1 MFNFS
6 SFSNNALDTT
16 HLLPLLEG
24 SITPLAVS
32 QSTPLSLQHS
42 AHLPL
47 LSLPTLDVENSP
59 PPISSLLDVENSA
72 GAPLAPMAE
81 MNNSTWQARNPNR
94 PVIPSRVS
102 KKNKI
107 SNAERAS
114 RQIAAEQR
122 ATKHEA
128 LQADINLYLKEQ
140 KRRLETIA
148 TTHDVTVKYMDC
160 LVTSQTYY
168 HTTRKPHL
176 VNALIHAK
184 AKEVNSDRAEGSRY
198 SLSEVHELL
207 ANDLKMQPENL
218 TEEQKEYYIQ
228 ELVKQRDLMAHGVR
242 VNNIAAGEDVF
253 SVTHRIIDELENLH
267 DRTGIYAS
275 LFVTHGHIN
284 DSTQAS
290 WFGTDNSAVFWE
302 DVLGRSAGDV
312 ARLYEQWACAQ
323 GHNLEERDSLAN
335 MRKQVTALIS
345 NRLSVYISYNFKPT
359 NALLQPIVETYGVK
373 LLGWPTGVPFVNPS
387 SIGTISEICKLRN
400 SLKSGE
406 CRWKKLSKAKCNAFS
421 SELEARHA
429 SGEVVKKPRK
439 KRSDAGV
446 PHKWKN
452 VLGGNPSKEGPSS
465 KRARCDTGRKRVV
478 PKSTEFVRDMDNNQ
492 EDRSEEDID

>member
-1 MFNFS
+1 
-6 SFSNNALDTT
+6 
-16 HLLPLLEG
+16 
-24 SITPLAVS
+24 
-32 QSTPLSLQHS
+32 
-42 AHLPL
+42 
-47 LSLPTLDVENSP
+47 
-59 PPISSLLDVENSA
+59 
-72 GAPLAPMAE
+72 

-94 PVIPSRVS
+94 PVIPPRVS

-107 SNAERAS
+107 SDAERAS

-122 ATKHEA
+122 ATKREA
-128 LQADINLYLKEQ
+128 LQADINLYLEEQ

-148 TTHDVTVKYMDC
+148 TTHDVTIKYLDR
-160 LVTSQTYY
+160 VISS
-168 HTTRKPHL
+168 TTRLETTAQNRVGIYTRSPEWRLPEFRK
-176 VNALIHAK
+176 
-184 AKEVNSDRAEGSRY
+184 SC
-198 SLSEVHELL
+198 LSEVRELL
-207 ANDLKMQPENL
+207 ANDPKMQPENL
-218 TEEQKEYYIQ
+218 SEEQKEYYIQ

-242 VNNIAAGEDVF
+242 ANNIAAGEDVF
-253 SVTHRIIDELENLH
+253 SVTHRIIDELENLR

-275 LFVTHGHIN
+275 LFVTRGHIN

-302 DVLGRSAGDV
+302 DVLGRSTGDV

-323 GHNLEERDSLAN
+323 GHKRDSLAN

-345 NRLSVYISYNFKPT
+345 NGLTYATGKRHAMMNYSNYNT
-359 NALLQPIVETYGVK
+359 AIVETYGVK

-387 SIGTISEICKLRN
+387 SIGTVSEIRCRLRD

-406 CRWKKLSKAKCNAFS
+406 CRWKKLSKAERNAFS
-421 SELEARHA
+421 SELEARRA

-446 PHKWKN
+446 PRKRKN

-465 KRARCDTGRKRVV
+465 KRARRDTGRKRVV
-478 PKSTEFVRDMDNNQ
+478 PKSTELVRDMDDDQ
-492 EDRSEEDID
+492 EDGSEEDID